1 MKITIRQPLCFTAQG
16 RKDCQ
21 EDSLYP
27 RLGEARTADK
37 YFLVCDGVGGSDH
50 GEVASNTVTQAIG
63 DFLNSRELPDGLLTE
78 NIFNLALGQAY
89 DALDGAYARY
99 ADSFKKMATTLTF
112 LGIHRGG
119 CLIAHIGDSR
129 VYHIRPGV
137 GILLRT
143 NDHSLVNDLLKAGE
157 LTPEQAK
164 NFKQKNVITRAMQP
178 LMENRDRAEFT
189 PVLQV
194 EAGDYFFLC
203 CDGVLEHLGEEK
215 LVEILSKEG
224 MTDADK
230 LAAIK
235 KVCDD
240 GNTRDNYTCYLV
252 PIDTVESEPDFD
264 ATLVEEEVVASVAPE
279 SVTASV
285 EGGRI
290 HGTSVPVPPISEEQ
304 ISIPPVNTTVSHAGK
319 ARFNRPAPAPKK
331 GSSISA
337 KTIAIVLFLLL
348 IACVAFIIITHFKS
362 DPEKAAPAPAS
373 ELSSDPTMRSAR
385 PRSSRQGAPVRHDI
399 RVETDAPAKPGAAT
413 PTKEKVKKP
422 DLPVDLNGN
431 ETQPEGKRNVT
442 VPDNNEAQ
450 QGKLN
455 SHPESTTS
463 GGGTSGG
470 SQGGSKPH
478 GGGANSEEDG
488 VKI

>member
-27 RLGEARTADK
+27 GLGEARTTDK

-50 GEVASNTVTQAIG
+50 GEVASNTVTRTIG
-63 DFLNSRELPDGLLTE
+63 NFLNSRELPDGLLTE
-78 NIFNLALGQAY
+78 QIFNLALGQAY
-89 DALDGAYARY
+89 DALDGVYAGY
-99 ADSFKKMATTLTF
+99 SDSFKKMATTLTF

-137 GILLRT
+137 GILSRT

-164 NFKQKNVITRAMQP
+164 TFKQKNVITRAMQP
-178 LMENRDRAEFT
+178 LMERRDRAEFT

-203 CDGVLEHLGEEK
+203 CDGVLEHLEEEK
-215 LVEILSKEG
+215 LVEILGRSG
-224 MTDADK
+224 ADDAEK

-235 KVCDD
+235 KICDD

-264 ATLVEEEVVASVAPE
+264 AALATDEVEAAVTPEPVGGMVEEETVLHARPAERVVSRSGDCAPTVSVAP
-279 SVTASV
+279 A
-285 EGGRI
+285 GRR
-290 HGTSVPVPPISEEQ
+290 HPGTGTPV
-304 ISIPPVNTTVSHAGK
+304 
-319 ARFNRPAPAPKK
+319 PAPKK
-331 GSSISA
+331 GSSISM

-348 IACVAFIIITHFKS
+348 VACVAFIVKSNLKS
-362 DPEKAAPAPAS
+362 D
-373 ELSSDPTMRSAR
+373 
-385 PRSSRQGAPVRHDI
+385 
-399 RVETDAPAKPGAAT
+399 
-413 PTKEKVKKP
+413 KEKVGLEPVSVPSSEGGGKYRAPRGTKNDGHVIREIRTENKQPDARGAGTLTGRNANQNMPNGVSLSGNKKP
-422 DLPVDLNGN
+422 EGQTDQDDNSGKQDGDDGESNPQDKYRGSNG
-431 ETQPEGKRNVT
+431 
-442 VPDNNEAQ
+442 D
-450 QGKLN
+450 
-455 SHPESTTS
+455 STTR
-463 GGGTSGG
+463 T
-470 SQGGSKPH
+470 K
-478 GGGANSEEDG
+478 
-488 VKI
+488 KFI